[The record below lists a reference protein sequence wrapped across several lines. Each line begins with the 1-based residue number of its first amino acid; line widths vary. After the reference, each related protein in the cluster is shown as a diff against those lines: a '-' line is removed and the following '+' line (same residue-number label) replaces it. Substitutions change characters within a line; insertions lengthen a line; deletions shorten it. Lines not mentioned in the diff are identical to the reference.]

1 MNENKIVFT
10 DKVTLEDIEYID
22 SCKEKA
28 QLDSEYWHILKD
40 MMNQGYITTENDNND
55 LQSEASVDEEV
66 QSENDLNIIKSLLE
80 YQTKMLEN
88 INYAID
94 SLTIQYNEI
103 KKHYTKLSMKLEQ
116 MNNKTPSME
125 LTKIINTPIT
135 SLKNIS
141 EHKTFKTF
149 KSIPTS
155 NNNTLSMKS
164 NIRTQP
170 IVETIKSDDNEDNV
184 STVSSEYD
192 NYTSSSDE
200 DNKSQSINIEI
211 E

>member
-1 MNENKIVFT
+1 MNEHKIVFT
-10 DKVTLEDIEYID
+10 EKVTSEDIEYID

-28 QLDSEYWHILKD
+28 QLDSEYWNILKD
-40 MMNQGYITTENDNND
+40 MMNQGYVTIENDNND
-55 LQSEASVDEEV
+55 LQSEVSIDEL
-66 QSENDLNIIKSLLE
+66 QNENDLNVIKSLLE

-116 MNNKTPSME
+116 MNNQTPSME

-135 SLKNIS
+135 SFKNIS
-141 EHKTFKTF
+141 DQKTFKTL

-170 IVETIKSDDNEDNV
+170 IVETIKSDDNEDNI

-192 NYTSSSDE
+192 NYTSSDE
-200 DNKSQSINIEI
+200 ENRSQSIDVEI